1 MQDKEIANN
10 YDFWGAPPESQ
21 SVSTMGI
28 FVFVEC
34 NELAIEQSSFEALGK
49 ARELGDA
56 LGTGVAAIILNSN
69 DDNLAN
75 SLIHAGANK
84 VFLPSDDRFQNYET
98 ELYCN
103 KSLSLIHRD
112 NPEIFIAALSSIT
125 RDFFPRLA
133 QRIPTGLVSGCTNL
147 DIDTT
152 ERSLLATHPIYGGKM
167 FEVMTWKKSRPQ
179 MVLLQ
184 PGIFPPLIMDEFRS
198 GELEKI

>member
-1 MQDKEIANN
+1 MSNQETENT

-34 NELAIEQSSFEALGK
+34 NESAIEQSSFEALGK
-49 ARELGDA
+49 ARELAEA
-56 LGTGVAAIILNSN
+56 LGTGVAAILLNWN
-69 DDNLAN
+69 DKNLAR
-75 SLIHAGANK
+75 SLIQSGANK
-84 VFLPSDDRFQNYET
+84 VFMSSDDRFQNYKT

-103 KSLSLIHRD
+103 QLLSLIQRE
-112 NPEIFIAALSSIT
+112 NSEIFIAALSSIT

-147 DIDTT
+147 EIDTT

-184 PGIFPPLIMDEFRS
+184 PGIFPPPIMDEFRS
-198 GELEKI
+198 GAIEKL

>member
-1 MQDKEIANN
+1 MPNQETENA
-10 YDFWGAPPESQ
+10 YDFWGASSESQ

-34 NELAIEQSSFEALGK
+34 NESAIEQSSFEALGK

-84 VFLPSDDRFQNYET
+84 VLLPGDDRFQTYKT
-98 ELYCN
+98 EFYCN
-103 KSLSLIHRD
+103 KLLSLIQRD
-112 NPEIFIAALSSIT
+112 SPEIFITALSSIT

-133 QRIPTGLVSGCTNL
+133 QQIPTGLVSGCTNL

-152 ERSLLATHPIYGGKM
+152 ERSLLATRPIYGGKM

-184 PGIFPPLIMDEFRS
+184 PGIFPSPIMDEFRS
-198 GELEKI
+198 GEIEKL